1 MRDAGDVQSAA
12 HDVSGHQQLDLAIP
26 EALPAAAGCSEAW
39 HNSMDIHGES
49 LVEVG
54 KITDI

>member
-12 HDVSGHQQLDLAIP
+12 HDVGGHQQLDLAIP
-26 EALPAAAGCSEAW
+26 EALQCQRCSEAW
-39 HNSMDIHGES
+39 HSSMDIHGES

-54 KITDI
+54 KITDIQ